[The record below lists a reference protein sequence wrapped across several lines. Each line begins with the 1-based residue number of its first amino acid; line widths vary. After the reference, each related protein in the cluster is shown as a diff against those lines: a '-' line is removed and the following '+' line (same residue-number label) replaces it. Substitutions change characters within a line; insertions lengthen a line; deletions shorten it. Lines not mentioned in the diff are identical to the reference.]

1 MDELTIVRVED
12 GTLIA
17 ATNDGTQFRLK
28 VDDAL
33 RSGIRQATAIRS
45 AEVKLSPREV
55 QGHIRRGLSAAEVA
69 ELTGA
74 ALEYVQR
81 FEGPVVAEREHVVSA
96 ALSASLHN
104 DDTDTASTFGVLVRD
119 RLAALDVS
127 DERWA
132 SWKDDERGWVVK
144 LEFAAG
150 GVDHDARWEFN
161 PKSGVLSPMNSEA
174 SALMQFESNRATLI
188 PRLRAVEPSESR
200 FDSAAF
206 EPIDLDPTPTRPLET
221 SSPAVAVAAIKRAD
235 VSVATS
241 GETAD
246 LLDALRRRRGERAA
260 EPAQQVNEMPMF
272 DLDDELTDQPEQAPA
287 MRDATASAMGGAPAA
302 SPLGRVKKSNRA
314 AMPSWDEIVFGA
326 RTDDDL
332 A

>member
-17 ATNDGTQFRLK
+17 ASSDGTQYRLK

-33 RSGIRQATAIRS
+33 RSGIRQATAIRA
-45 AEVKLSPREV
+45 AEAKLSPREV
-55 QGHIRRGLSAAEVA
+55 QAHIRRGLSAADVA

-81 FEGPVVAEREHVVSA
+81 FEGPVIAERDHIVSA

-104 DDTDTASTFGVLVRD
+104 DDTDAASTFGSLVRD
-119 RLAALDVS
+119 RLTALDVA

-132 SWKDDERGWVVK
+132 SWKDDERGWLVK
-144 LEFAAG
+144 LEFVAG

-161 PKSGVLSPMNSEA
+161 PKSGVLTPVNSEA

-188 PRLRAVEPSESR
+188 PRLRAVEPSEGR

-206 EPIDLDPTPTRPLET
+206 EVFDVEALTPTKPVET

-246 LLDALRRRRGERAA
+246 LLDALRRRRGERSTDAQPSA
-260 EPAQQVNEMPMF
+260 NEPAMF
-272 DLDDELTDQPEQAPA
+272 DLDDEL
-287 MRDATASAMGGAPAA
+287 DAAPAA
-302 SPLGRVKKSNRA
+302 PALAQELPSAVGAARAPSPMGRVKKGNRT